1 MSQAKQ
7 EDIIVWAD
15 ESWCF
20 RYELHEHQHKS
31 DDYQVIAEESE
42 GWFAFLNT

>member
-15 ESWCF
+15 GTHCF
-20 RYELHEHQHKS
+20 RYELAEYSYMS